1 MINDVSKMNENSA
14 AAAAAINDFKQQQQ
28 LNVNNNEELREP
40 QEEREKSRVLNDLF
54 RKVEGGGEGEREE
67 KQCCCRPPTSADE
80 FADTTHAND
89 NICKHTTSNEVLT
102 TSSPTTNAAATTH
115 ECASTNSTS
124 GCGGCSCQAI
134 TTIEGEE
141 IMQTPASAALTV
153 KSSVS
158 LTPVVLQ
165 NQTAT
170 AVATTLLT
178 HKNITNVPCE
188 ASYHRT
194 LETERSTINCRKAH
208 QCELLEP
215 TKEVKTFIKTSV
227 TQHNKQPVE
236 ADNVI
241 QRIPSLAER
250 KALLKQ
256 EFFKDFSQLDY
267 SKVAWK
273 PTTSTATTCLT
284 KRLLKKQHNLKLKIP
299 QEKNKTDSSKSL
311 VELRKLDLLRQ
322 TKKFGT
328 NNNTR
333 CGKSSTSSSCSHL
346 PEDQAKVF
354 PSVKELA
361 KRFDMIVPQTKITT
375 DMDMVSLKPEALD
388 QRNSPLSDEGCN
400 LGQSPYS
407 SDDDNDSIRTTHT
420 AIERL
425 PGAKRK
431 DKVARS
437 ASSDSALGLEVDEN
451 LMDTSEPTPPTGQ
464 QQQKRRMTLTVTDLP
479 LRPALL
485 PLAEPT
491 TLPDSPPIDMLA
503 NFNLNQSQ
511 VPTKVLLEERVVEI
525 PEDPRSGGSSR
536 RESSQSCIS
545 DFPPSDMQGVRFV
558 RTPSVVVSDYSDDIM
573 CGITLEEIEYFR
585 AQRMRRRSSL
595 DTSGTEK
602 DALDNNSD
610 VSAASS
616 CSNLYYCGSTIS
628 ALDGAECL
636 VNGMRLQLERKTS
649 DCSTCSVSGDEDATP
664 TTLTI
669 PEQPED
675 CQDLSDMLA
684 NQHLSCKRS
693 KKPSGWRKIRN
704 IVQWTPFFQ
713 TYKKQRY
720 PWVQL
725 AGHQGNFKAGTEQ
738 GTVLK
743 KLCPKEEDCFHIL
756 MKDVLR
762 PYVPEYKG
770 QVTSE
775 DGELYLQLQDLL
787 SDFYQPCVMDCKI
800 GVRTYLEE
808 ELSKAKEKPKLRK
821 DMYEKM
827 IQIDPNAP
835 SEEEHKAKGVTK
847 PRYMVW
853 RETISS
859 TATLGFRIE
868 GIKKSDG
875 TSTKDF
881 KTTKSREQIKAAFKE
896 FVSGFPHAMPRYLQ
910 RLRAIRATLECS
922 DFFRSHEVIGS
933 SLLFVHDRKQ
943 ANVWLIDFA
952 KTVHLPE
959 NHFISHSSTWK
970 VGNHEDGYL
979 IGINNLIE
987 IYTELEM
994 EINTST
1000 SSICETSNSNS
1011 LSPSSQGSS
1020 PVSLS
1025 PKRSI
1030 SETNAGE
1037 GEECSATPVNEIMKP
1052 EESLTRREL
1061 ENLEQEYA
1069 AGDFRRDSGE
1079 SVEEKSL
1086 K

>member
-1 MINDVSKMNENSA
+1 MALFPSSSRPRSLMEQLLARKIEA
-14 AAAAAINDFKQQQQ
+14 AAQ
-28 LNVNNNEELREP
+28 
-40 QEEREKSRVLNDLF
+40 
-54 RKVEGGGEGEREE
+54 
-67 KQCCCRPPTSADE
+67 
-80 FADTTHAND
+80 
-89 NICKHTTSNEVLT
+89 
-102 TSSPTTNAAATTH
+102 
-115 ECASTNSTS
+115 
-124 GCGGCSCQAI
+124 
-134 TTIEGEE
+134 
-141 IMQTPASAALTV
+141 
-153 KSSVS
+153 
-158 LTPVVLQ
+158 
-165 NQTAT
+165 
-170 AVATTLLT
+170 
-178 HKNITNVPCE
+178 
-188 ASYHRT
+188 
-194 LETERSTINCRKAH
+194 
-208 QCELLEP
+208 
-215 TKEVKTFIKTSV
+215 SV
-227 TQHNKQPVE
+227 TGPGG
-236 ADNVI
+236 
-241 QRIPSLAER
+241 
-250 KALLKQ
+250 
-256 EFFKDFSQLDY
+256 
-267 SKVAWK
+267 
-273 PTTSTATTCLT
+273 T
-284 KRLLKKQHNLKLKIP
+284 RLRR
-299 QEKNKTDSSKSL
+299 TDS
-311 VELRKLDLLRQ
+311 LD
-322 TKKFGT
+322 
-328 NNNTR
+328 
-333 CGKSSTSSSCSHL
+333 STSSIGSLGSLVLGDDVCRCDDCL
-346 PEDQAKVF
+346 
-354 PSVKELA
+354 LG
-361 KRFDMIVPQTKITT
+361 IV
-375 DMDMVSLKPEALD
+375 
-388 QRNSPLSDEGCN
+388 
-400 LGQSPYS
+400 
-407 SDDDNDSIRTTHT
+407 
-420 AIERL
+420 
-425 PGAKRK
+425 
-431 DKVARS
+431 
-437 ASSDSALGLEVDEN
+437 
-451 LMDTSEPTPPTGQ
+451 
-464 QQQKRRMTLTVTDLP
+464 DLY
-479 LRPALL
+479 
-485 PLAEPT
+485 
-491 TLPDSPPIDMLA
+491 
-503 NFNLNQSQ
+503 
-511 VPTKVLLEERVVEI
+511 
-525 PEDPRSGGSSR
+525 
-536 RESSQSCIS
+536 
-545 DFPPSDMQGVRFV
+545 
-558 RTPSVVVSDYSDDIM
+558 VVSA
-573 CGITLEEIEYFR
+573 E
-585 AQRMRRRSSL
+585 
-595 DTSGTEK
+595 
-602 DALDNNSD
+602 
-610 VSAASS
+610 AA
-616 CSNLYYCGSTIS
+616 
-628 ALDGAECL
+628 
-636 VNGMRLQLERKTS
+636 K
-649 DCSTCSVSGDEDATP
+649 
-664 TTLTI
+664 
-669 PEQPED
+669 
-675 CQDLSDMLA
+675 
-684 NQHLSCKRS
+684 

-933 SLLFVHDRKQ
+933 SLLFVHDRNQ

-994 EINTST
+994 EINTSG

-1030 SETNAGE
+1030 SETNAEE
-1037 GEECSATPVNEIMKP
+1037 GEVCSATPVNEIMKP
-1052 EESLTRREL
+1052 EESLSRREM